1 MSMNLHRNS
10 RGFTLLEMLIG
21 MAIFLI
27 ISGAVLTGMSGLQA
41 NYRKTEIRTTM
52 QQRMRAAMELMAQEI
67 GQAGLQAS
75 TIEGDNLV
83 TTAGAPYLITTAVTT
98 TGSQTATLS
107 TLSGVY
113 VGQWLQ
119 VDGGSNQD
127 AIQVTAKNTSNN
139 QITAIFGATHAA
151 NTPAYPMGVFPHGV
165 VAEQT
170 TTNKLSIFGDINGS
184 GNGLWAVEYTCPTT
198 FPGSLMRT
206 EWNLLS
212 TTQPPP
218 ATSYPLI
225 DNVVACSF
233 GWNTSPDTVTIP
245 DGVSTNTVTYK
256 MITQVGFTITVQE
269 NPTIS
274 GSTQTISITKSYSN
288 IQPRNIIAADNIY
301 QAACA
306 TALIKDGSTATY
318 ANYLHGE
325 LQPDPTELASVP
337 WL

>member
-1 MSMNLHRNS
+1 MSKNMHRNS
-10 RGFTLLEMLIG
+10 RGFTLLEMLIS

-27 ISGAVLTGMSGLQA
+27 ISGAVLAGMSGLQA
-41 NYRKTEIRTTM
+41 NFRKTEIRTTM
-52 QQRMRAAMELMAQEI
+52 QQRMRGAMELMAQEI

-75 TIEGDNLV
+75 TIEGDNVV
-83 TTAGAPYLITTAVTT
+83 TTAGSPYQITSAVTT
-98 TGSQTATLS
+98 TGLQTVTLN

-127 AIQVTAKNTSNN
+127 AIQITAKNTSNN
-139 QITAIFGATHAA
+139 QITAIFGTTHAV

-165 VAEQT
+165 VIEQT
-170 TTNKLSIFGDINGS
+170 NSSKLSIFGDINGS
-184 GNGLWAVEYTCPTT
+184 GNGLYAVEYLCPTS
-198 FPGSLMRT
+198 FPGSLTRI

-212 TTQPPP
+212 TPLT
-218 ATSYPLI
+218 ATAYPLI
-225 DNVVACSF
+225 DNVTACSF
-233 GWNTSPDTVTIP
+233 IWNTSPDTVTLP
-245 DGVSTNTVTYK
+245 NGAGANVTYS
-256 MITQVGFTITVQE
+256 MITQVGFTITVTE
-269 NPTIS
+269 NPTVS
-274 GSTQTISITKSYSN
+274 GSNQTISITKSYSN

-306 TALIKDGSTATY
+306 TALVKDGSNATY

-337 WL
+337 WQ